1 MKKIICVVVPFLL
14 LQIFSNCTSQEIKSK
29 PITLGFKF
37 PAGAEYVYYI
47 YSNQTIEQQMAG
59 MNSKIE
65 QRMELQTTYNVT
77 SAEEQKR
84 KLNINY
90 DRFYIRSSSNGMNVE
105 YDSRDSSKQPED
117 LQSIGK
123 IVNHP
128 FSITVNSKGEITDV
142 EANIDSASEASAG
155 QFSDSSIRQMMEQ
168 SLNVYPAEPVKP
180 GDTWQR
186 SYTTNVGF
194 MDIQLVSTYKLVSAN
209 DSVAHIQVKSTVR
222 SIPSKNPQMQQM
234 ELEMTGSQTGAMDI
248 DIKTGLIKDSQFKQD
263 ISGKM
268 KIPGSEIPMTLKSD
282 TRIVGKMR

>member
-1 MKKIICVVVPFLL
+1 MKKIVWAIVPFLL
-14 LQIFSNCTSQEIKSK
+14 LIALSNCTTPENNSK
-29 PITLGFKF
+29 PIQLGFKF
-37 PAGAEYVYYI
+37 PVGTEYVYYI
-47 YSNQTIEQQMAG
+47 YSNQTIEQRMAG
-59 MNSKIE
+59 MNSQIE

-77 SAEEQKR
+77 SADQQNK

-90 DRFYIRSSSNGMNVE
+90 DRFYIKSTSNGMDVE

-117 LQSIGK
+117 LRSIGK

-128 FSITVNSKGEITDV
+128 FSITVNKKGEIVDV
-142 EANIDSASEASAG
+142 ESNTDSTQGISAG

-168 SLNVYPAEPVKP
+168 SLNVYPSQPVRP

-194 MDIQLVSTYKLVSAN
+194 MDMQINSTYKLVSAS
-209 DSVAHIQVKSTVR
+209 DSVAHIEVNSIVK
-222 SIPSKNPQMQQM
+222 SIPSQNPQMKEM
-234 ELEMTGSQTGAMDI
+234 HLEMTGTQTGAMDI

-268 KIPGSEIPMTLKSD
+268 KIPGNEIPMTLKSD
-282 TRIVGKMR
+282 TRIAGKMR

>member
-1 MKKIICVVVPFLL
+1 MKKIIWLIVSLLL
-14 LQIFSNCTSQEIKSK
+14 LQVFSSCTSQESK
-29 PITLGFKF
+29 GKAIALGFKF
-37 PAGAEYVYYI
+37 PVGTEYVYYI
-47 YSNQTIEQQMAG
+47 YSNQSIDQQMAG

-65 QRMELQTTYNVT
+65 QRMELQSTYNVT
-77 SAEEQKR
+77 SAEGQNR

-90 DRFYIRSSSNGMNVE
+90 DRFYIKSSSNGMNVE
-105 YDSRDSSKQPED
+105 YDSRDPSKQPEE
-117 LQSIGK
+117 LQSVGK

-142 EANIDSASEASAG
+142 QANIDSTNGGSAG

-168 SLNVYPAEPVKP
+168 SLNVYPAAPVKP
-180 GDTWQR
+180 GDIWQR

-194 MDIQLVSTYKLVSAN
+194 MDIQLHSTYKLVSAN
-209 DSVAHIQVKSTVR
+209 DSVAHIEVNSTVK
-222 SIPSKNPQMQQM
+222 SIPSKNPQMKDM
-234 ELEMTGSQTGAMDI
+234 HLEMTGTQTGAMDI